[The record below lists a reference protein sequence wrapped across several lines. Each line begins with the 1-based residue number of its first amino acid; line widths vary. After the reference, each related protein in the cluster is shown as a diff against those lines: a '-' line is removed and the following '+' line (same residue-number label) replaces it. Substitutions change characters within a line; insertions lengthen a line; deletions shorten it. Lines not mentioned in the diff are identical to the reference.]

1 MDVPLKRPVATRN
14 ASAALVKDEVTD
26 RLRAEIASGA
36 LRPGIRII
44 EGYWAR
50 KFGVAQA
57 SIREAINLLAQE
69 GFVTKAS
76 GRSARVVN
84 LTEQDVL
91 HIYEVRGAL
100 EGLAARL
107 LATRTQDVQPLE
119 LALEMMRRASKE
131 RRPAELLDA
140 DLKFHLELCRLSNN
154 PYVFDHAK
162 RVLLPVFA
170 FARIRVISSGQDTSV
185 WSKDFDAHQRIVDL
199 VKEGQGE
206 VAEAYVRRAMARFA
220 STAYDNWEKKPAIP
234 GRRARQRS
242 GARVKQRSK

>member
-1 MDVPLKRPVATRN
+1 MNLTGN
-14 ASAALVKDEVTD
+14 H
-26 RLRAEIASGA
+26 LRAARA
-36 LRPGIRII
+36 LAG
-44 EGYWAR
+44 
-50 KFGVAQA
+50 
-57 SIREAINLLAQE
+57 LDQE
-69 GFVTKAS
+69 GLSELS
-76 GRSARVVN
+76 GVSVN
-84 LTEQDVL
+84 TVRNMEACGAAA
-91 HIYEVRGAL
+91 IGGYTSTREKVRGAL

-242 GARVKQRSK
+242 GARVK